1 MFLKTLLF
9 LFLLH
14 REVADACGGTDGF
27 TFNGFRCRNID
38 PDGIASITSNGLLVV
53 TNNTFESRGHAFY
66 PIPLRFK
73 ESPNGTVF
81 SFSTT
86 FVFAF
91 ISELPDLSG
100 DGMAFL
106 VSPTKD
112 FSRAIGNQY
121 LGIFNSSNLGNSTN
135 HVLAIELDTIRN
147 PEFQDIDDNH
157 VGININ
163 DMKSD
168 ESQTAG
174 YCLND
179 TGSFQNLSLSSGQ
192 TMQVWVD
199 YDSHEML
206 LNVTL
211 ASFPMAK
218 PHRPLLSA
226 VVNLTSV
233 LLETMYVGFSA
244 SAGPFLTSHYVLGWS
259 FKMNGVAQA
268 LNSSLLPSLPRAKS
282 NHKFKVSRIGLP
294 MASATLV
301 LTVVGIVVFILRRR
315 TKYSELLDDW
325 ELEYGPHR
333 FSYKDLFK
341 AAKGFR
347 DTELLGRGG
356 FGRVY
361 KGVLRSSRS
370 EVAIKRVSHGSRQGM
385 REFIAEIVSLGRLRH
400 RNLVQLLGYCRR
412 QGELLLVYDY
422 MPNGSLEKF
431 LHDQAMPT
439 LDWATRFRII
449 KGVAS
454 GLLYLHEDWEQVVIH
469 RDIKASNVLLDNE
482 LIGRLGDFGLAR
494 LYDHGTDPQTTHVV
508 GTMGYLAPELARTGK
523 ATTITDVFAFGV
535 FLLEVACG
543 RTPVDPTA
551 DEEKLILSDWVLK
564 NWQKGSILE
573 TTDPR
578 LEEEYD
584 VEEVELVLQLGLL
597 CSHPLPTERPSM
609 RQVVRYLEG
618 HAPLPELSPTYLSF
632 SAFVRLRND
641 GVDDRFMSNTSPEA
655 TASVLSGD
663 SSFDDNSED
672 FEDSRERLYTCS
684 SNESDVA
691 GTRFCTTDMAAMFLK
706 TLVGLLLLFFHK
718 KLAASGSE
726 SHEFIFNGFRG
737 ANLTLDGVA
746 SITSSGLLRITNA
759 TTQVKGHA
767 FRPSP
772 LRFRD
777 QTTGKIF
784 SFSTTFV
791 FGFIPELAN
800 LSGHGIVFLISPTK
814 DFSRAFGSRFLG
826 LFNPS
831 NNGNSSDHIL
841 GIELDTIYD
850 PEFQDID
857 DNHVGI
863 DINSL
868 TSNSSHTA
876 GYYADD
882 SGLFKALSLINGEA
896 LQVWID
902 YDAQEML
909 LNVTL
914 ASIQMTKPQKPL
926 LSAIID
932 LSSVLTGPMYVG
944 FSSST
949 GSLLTSHYILGW
961 SFKMNGVA
969 QALDYSLLP
978 SLPRVRPKRGSKA
991 LTISL
996 PLASAGLVLIVVGVV
1011 AFIVRWRI
1019 KYAEVREDWE
1029 LEYGPHRFSYKDLYE
1044 ATKGF
1049 EDEDLLGI
1057 GGFGKVYKGVLQT
1070 SKSEIAVKRVSHES
1084 RQGMREFVAE
1094 IVSIGRLR
1102 HRNLVQLLGYC
1113 RRKGEL
1119 LLVYD
1124 YMPNGSLDKFLYGQD
1139 KPTLDWATRFR
1150 IIKGVASGLLYLHE
1164 DWEQVVIHRD
1174 IKASNV
1180 LLDHELNGRLSDFGL
1195 AKLYDRGTDPQTTGI
1210 AGTMGYLAPE
1220 LPRTGKATTMTDLFA
1235 FGVFILEVACGRRP
1249 VDSMADEQHLVLLDW
1264 VVDNWRKGSI
1274 LETRDPRLGE
1284 ELVVEEVELV
1294 LNLGL
1299 LCSHPLPAARPS
1311 MRQVVRYLEGHAPL
1325 PELSPTYLSFGGLA
1339 LLRNDGFDE
1348 YCMSYPSSVATASII
1363 SGGR

>member
-1 MFLKTLLF
+1 MSTGLLRASVCLLLLLF
-9 LFLLH
+9 LHQKLAAC
-14 REVADACGGTDGF
+14 ADGADSF
-27 TFNGFRCRNID
+27 TYSGFRGANLTL
-38 PDGIASITSNGLLVV
+38 DGVAAISSGGLLVV
-53 TNNTFESRGHAFY
+53 TDNTIQSKGHAFY
-66 PIPLRFK
+66 RTPLRFK

-91 ISELPDLSG
+91 ISEPADLNG

-112 FSRAIGNQY
+112 FSRALGNQY
-121 LGIFNSSNLGNSTN
+121 LGLFNLSSVGNSTN
-135 HVLAIELDTIRN
+135 HVLAIELDTTRN
-147 PEFQDIDDNH
+147 PEFQDIDNNH
-157 VGININ
+157 VGIDIN
-163 DMKSD
+163 NLKSD
-168 ESQTAG
+168 ESHTAG
-174 YCLND
+174 YYLND
-179 TGSFQNLSLSSGQ
+179 TGSFQNLSLRSGQ

-211 ASFPMAK
+211 APIAMAK
-218 PHRPLLSA
+218 PRRRLLSA
-226 VVNLTSV
+226 VVNLSSV

-244 SAGPFLTSHYVLGWS
+244 SNGPFLTSHYVLGWS

-268 LNSSLLPSLPRAKS
+268 LDSSLLPSVPRAKS
-282 NHKFKVSRIGLP
+282 NHKLKVLRIGLP
-294 MASATLV
+294 LASSTLV
-301 LTVVGIVVFILRRR
+301 LIIVGTVVFILRRR
-315 TKYSELLDDW
+315 GRYSELLEDW

-333 FSYKDLFK
+333 FSYKDLFR

-347 DTELLGRGG
+347 DTELLGMGA

-361 KGVLRSSRS
+361 KGVLPSSGS

-422 MPNGSLEKF
+422 MPNGSLERF
-431 LHDQAMPT
+431 LHDQAKPA

-482 LIGRLGDFGLAR
+482 LNGRLGDFGLAR
-494 LYDHGTDPQTTHVV
+494 LYDHGSDPQTTHVV

-523 ATTITDVFAFGV
+523 ATTITDVFAFGA

-543 RTPVDPTA
+543 RRPVDPTA
-551 DEEKLILSDWVLK
+551 HEEQLVLQDWVVEK
-564 NWQKGSILE
+564 WRKGSILE
-573 TTDPR
+573 TRDPT
-578 LEEEYD
+578 LGEEYA
-584 VEEVELVLQLGLL
+584 VEEVELVLKLGLL
-597 CSHPLPTERPSM
+597 CSHPLPTKRPSM

-618 HAPLPELSPTYLSF
+618 HAPLPELSPANLSF
-632 SAFVRLRND
+632 SLLALLRKE
-641 GVDDRFMSNTSPEA
+641 G
-655 TASVLSGD
+655 
-663 SSFDDNSED
+663 FDDQIMS
-672 FEDSRERLYTCS
+672 CPS
-684 SNESDVA
+684 SS
-691 GTRFCTTDMAAMFLK
+691 
-706 TLVGLLLLFFHK
+706 
-718 KLAASGSE
+718 
-726 SHEFIFNGFRG
+726 
-737 ANLTLDGVA
+737 
-746 SITSSGLLRITNA
+746 
-759 TTQVKGHA
+759 
-767 FRPSP
+767 
-772 LRFRD
+772 
-777 QTTGKIF
+777 
-784 SFSTTFV
+784 
-791 FGFIPELAN
+791 
-800 LSGHGIVFLISPTK
+800 
-814 DFSRAFGSRFLG
+814 DFSGALGSQFLG
-826 LFNPS
+826 VFNQS

-882 SGLFKALSLINGEA
+882 SGLFKALSLRNGEA

-902 YDAQEML
+902 YDAQEMM

-914 ASIQMTKPQKPL
+914 ASIQMAKPQKPL

-961 SFKMNGVA
+961 SFNMNGAA
-969 QALDYSLLP
+969 QVLNYSLLP

-996 PLASAGLVLIVVGVV
+996 PLASAGLVLIVAGVV

-1019 KYAEVREDWE
+1019 KYAEVLEDWE
-1029 LEYGPHRFSYKDLYE
+1029 LQYGPHRYSYKDLYE

-1057 GGFGKVYKGVLQT
+1057 GGFGNVYKGVLQT

-1119 LLVYD
+1119 LLVYE

-1180 LLDHELNGRLSDFGL
+1180 LLDHELNGRLGDFGL
-1195 AKLYDRGTDPQTTGI
+1195 ARLYDHGTVPLTTRVV
-1210 AGTMGYLAPE
+1210 GTMGYLAPE
-1220 LPRTGKATTMTDLFA
+1220 LVRTGKAATITDVFA
-1235 FGVFILEVACGRRP
+1235 FGIFLLEVACGRRP
-1249 VDSMADEQHLVLLDW
+1249 VDPTADEEKLILSDW
-1264 VVDNWRKGSI
+1264 VLKNWQKGSI
-1274 LETRDPRLGE
+1274 LETTDPRLGE
-1284 ELVVEEVELV
+1284 AYAVEEVELV
-1294 LNLGL
+1294 LKLGL
-1299 LCSHPLPAARPS
+1299 LCSHPQPTERPS

-1325 PELSPTYLSFGGLA
+1325 PELSPTYLSFGDFVQR
-1339 LLRNDGFDE
+1339 RNDGVDGRI
-1348 YCMSYPSSVATASII
+1348 MSNTVPVATTSVL

>member
-1 MFLKTLLF
+1 MSAMFLKTLLF

-14 REVADACGGTDGF
+14 RAVADSCGGNDGF
-27 TFNGFRCRNID
+27 TFNGFRCHNIA
-38 PDGIASITSNGLLVV
+38 PDGIASITSDGLLVV
-53 TNNTFESRGHAFY
+53 TNNTIQSMGHAFY
-66 PIPLRFK
+66 RTPLRFRD
-73 ESPNGTVF
+73 SPNGTVF

-91 ISELPDLSG
+91 ISELADLGG
-100 DGMAFL
+100 DGMTFL

-112 FSRAIGNQY
+112 FSGALGNQY
-121 LGIFNSSNLGNSTN
+121 LGLFNSSSRGNSTN
-135 HVLAIELDTIRN
+135 HVLAIELDTIGN

-163 DMKSD
+163 DMKSN
-168 ESQTAG
+168 ESRTAG
-174 YCLND
+174 YYLND
-179 TGSFQNLSLSSGQ
+179 TGSIENLSLSSGQ

-211 ASFPMAK
+211 ASIPMAK

-226 VVNLTSV
+226 VVNLSSV
-233 LLETMYVGFSA
+233 LLETMYVGFS
-244 SAGPFLTSHYVLGWS
+244 SSTGPWLTSHYVLGWS

-268 LNSSLLPSLPRAKS
+268 LDFSLLPSLPRAKS
-282 NHKFKVSRIGLP
+282 NHKLKVLLIGLP
-294 MASATLV
+294 LASAGLAVIIVSIVRWRIKHAEV
-301 LTVVGIVVFILRRR
+301 L
-315 TKYSELLDDW
+315 EDW

-333 FSYKDLFK
+333 FSYRDLFV
-341 AAKGFR
+341 ATKGFK
-347 DTELLGRGG
+347 DKELLGIGG
-356 FGRVY
+356 FGKVY
-361 KGVLRSSRS
+361 KGALQTSKS
-370 EVAIKRVSHGSRQGM
+370 EIAVKRVSHESSQGM

-412 QGELLLVYDY
+412 KGELLLVYDY
-422 MPNGSLEKF
+422 MPNGSLDKF
-431 LHDQAMPT
+431 LYGQDKPT

-469 RDIKASNVLLDNE
+469 RDIKASNVLLDHE
-482 LIGRLGDFGLAR
+482 LNGRLGDFGLAR
-494 LYDHGTDPQTTHVV
+494 LYDHGTDPHTTRIV
-508 GTMGYLAPELARTGK
+508 GTMGYLAPELVRTGK

-543 RTPVDPTA
+543 RRPVDSVA
-551 DEEKLILSDWVLK
+551 SGEELILLDWVVE
-564 NWQKGSILE
+564 NWRQGSILA
-573 TTDPR
+573 TRDPR
-578 LEEEYD
+578 LGQEYV
-584 VEEVELVLQLGLL
+584 VEEMELVLKLGFL
-597 CSHPLPTERPSM
+597 CTHPLPAGRPSM
-609 RQVVRYLEG
+609 RQVVEYLEG
-618 HAPLPELSPTYLSF
+618 EAALSELSPTYLSF
-632 SAFVRLRND
+632 SVLAMLNNEGF
-641 GVDDRFMSNTSPEA
+641 DDYIMSYPS
-655 TASVLSGD
+655 SGDLSGA
-663 SSFDDNSED
+663 
-672 FEDSRERLYTCS
+672 L
-684 SNESDVA
+684 
-691 GTRFCTTDMAAMFLK
+691 
-706 TLVGLLLLFFHK
+706 
-718 KLAASGSE
+718 GS
-726 SHEFIFNGFRG
+726 
-737 ANLTLDGVA
+737 
-746 SITSSGLLRITNA
+746 
-759 TTQVKGHA
+759 Q
-767 FRPSP
+767 
-772 LRFRD
+772 
-777 QTTGKIF
+777 
-784 SFSTTFV
+784 
-791 FGFIPELAN
+791 
-800 LSGHGIVFLISPTK
+800 
-814 DFSRAFGSRFLG
+814 FLG
-826 LFNPS
+826 VFNQS

-882 SGLFKALSLINGEA
+882 SGLFKALSLRNGEA

-902 YDAQEML
+902 YDAQEMM

-914 ASIQMTKPQKPL
+914 ASIQMAKPQKPL

-932 LSSVLTGPMYVG
+932 LSSVLTDPMYVG

-1049 EDEDLLGI
+1049 KDKDLLGI
-1057 GGFGKVYKGVLQT
+1057 GGFGKVYKGVLQA

-1119 LLVYD
+1119 LLVYE

-1139 KPTLDWATRFR
+1139 KTTLDWATRFR

-1180 LLDHELNGRLSDFGL
+1180 LLDHELNGRLGDFGL
-1195 AKLYDRGTDPQTTGI
+1195 ARLYDHGTVPLTTHVV
-1210 AGTMGYLAPE
+1210 GTMGYLAPE
-1220 LPRTGKATTMTDLFA
+1220 LVRTGKAATITDVFA
-1235 FGVFILEVACGRRP
+1235 FGIFLLEVACGRRP
-1249 VDSMADEQHLVLLDW
+1249 VDSIASGEELILLDW
-1264 VVDNWRKGSI
+1264 VVENWRQGSI
-1274 LETRDPRLGE
+1274 LATRDPKLGDE
-1284 ELVVEEVELV
+1284 YVVEEVELV
-1294 LNLGL
+1294 LKLGL
-1299 LCSHPLPAARPS
+1299 LCSHPLPAGRPS
-1311 MRQVVRYLEGHAPL
+1311 MRQVVEYLEGEAAL
-1325 PELSPTYLSFGGLA
+1325 PELSPTYLSFSVLA
-1339 LLRNDGFDE
+1339 MLHNEGFDD
-1348 YCMSYPSSVATASII
+1348 YIMSYPSSVAI
-1363 SGGR
+1363 SGAW

>member
-1 MFLKTLLF
+1 M
-9 LFLLH
+9 
-14 REVADACGGTDGF
+14 
-27 TFNGFRCRNID
+27 
-38 PDGIASITSNGLLVV
+38 
-53 TNNTFESRGHAFY
+53 GHAFY
-66 PIPLRFK
+66 RTPLRFRD
-73 ESPNGTVF
+73 SPNGTVF

-91 ISELPDLSG
+91 ISELADLGG
-100 DGMAFL
+100 DGMTFL

-112 FSRAIGNQY
+112 FSGALGNQY
-121 LGIFNSSNLGNSTN
+121 LGLFNSSSRGNSTN
-135 HVLAIELDTIRN
+135 HVLAIELDTIGN

-163 DMKSD
+163 DMKSN
-168 ESQTAG
+168 ESRTAG
-174 YCLND
+174 YYLND
-179 TGSFQNLSLSSGQ
+179 TGSIENLSLSSGQ

-211 ASFPMAK
+211 ASIPMAK

-226 VVNLTSV
+226 VVNLSSV
-233 LLETMYVGFSA
+233 LLETMYVGFS
-244 SAGPFLTSHYVLGWS
+244 SSTGPWLTSHYVLGWS

-268 LNSSLLPSLPRAKS
+268 LDFSLLPSLPRAKS
-282 NHKFKVSRIGLP
+282 NHKLKVLLIGLP
-294 MASATLV
+294 LASAGLAVIIVSIVRWRIKHAEV
-301 LTVVGIVVFILRRR
+301 L
-315 TKYSELLDDW
+315 EDW

-333 FSYKDLFK
+333 FSYRDLFV
-341 AAKGFR
+341 ATKGFK
-347 DTELLGRGG
+347 DKELLGIGG
-356 FGRVY
+356 FGKVY
-361 KGVLRSSRS
+361 KGVLQTSKS
-370 EVAIKRVSHGSRQGM
+370 EIAVKRVSHESSQGM

-412 QGELLLVYDY
+412 KGELLLVYDY
-422 MPNGSLEKF
+422 MPNGSLDKF
-431 LHDQAMPT
+431 LYGQDKPT

-469 RDIKASNVLLDNE
+469 RDIKASNVLLDHE
-482 LIGRLGDFGLAR
+482 LNGRLGDFGLAR
-494 LYDHGTDPQTTHVV
+494 LYDHGTDPHTTRIV
-508 GTMGYLAPELARTGK
+508 GTMGYLAPELVRTGK

-543 RTPVDPTA
+543 RRPVDSVA
-551 DEEKLILSDWVLK
+551 SGEELILLDWVVE
-564 NWQKGSILE
+564 NWRQGSILA
-573 TTDPR
+573 TRDPR
-578 LEEEYD
+578 LGQEYVVD
-584 VEEVELVLQLGLL
+584 EMELVLKLGFL
-597 CSHPLPTERPSM
+597 CTHPLPAGRPSM
-609 RQVVRYLEG
+609 RQVVEYLEG
-618 HAPLPELSPTYLSF
+618 EAALSELSPTYLSF
-632 SAFVRLRND
+632 S
-641 GVDDRFMSNTSPEA
+641 
-655 TASVLSGD
+655 VLAMLNNEG
-663 SSFDDNSED
+663 FDDYIMS
-672 FEDSRERLYTCS
+672 YPS
-684 SNESDVA
+684 SGAPSSA
-691 GTRFCTTDMAAMFLK
+691 ISQARFCTTHMAAMFLQ
-706 TLVGLLLLFFHK
+706 TLVSLLLLLFFHK

-726 SHEFIFNGFRG
+726 SHEFIFNGFGG

-772 LRFRD
+772 LRFSD

-791 FGFIPELAN
+791 FGFIPEFAN
-800 LSGHGIVFLISPTK
+800 LSGHGVVFLISPTK
-814 DFSRAFGSRFLG
+814 DL
-826 LFNPS
+826 
-831 NNGNSSDHIL
+831 
-841 GIELDTIYD
+841 
-850 PEFQDID
+850 
-857 DNHVGI
+857 
-863 DINSL
+863 
-868 TSNSSHTA
+868 
-876 GYYADD
+876 
-882 SGLFKALSLINGEA
+882 NGEA

-902 YDAQEML
+902 YDAQEMM

-914 ASIQMTKPQKPL
+914 ASIQMAKPQKPL

-932 LSSVLTGPMYVG
+932 LSSVLTDPMYVG

-1029 LEYGPHRFSYKDLYE
+1029 LEYGPHRFSYKDLYK

-1049 EDEDLLGI
+1049 KDKDLLGI

-1119 LLVYD
+1119 LLVYE

-1180 LLDHELNGRLSDFGL
+1180 LLDHELNGRLGDFGL
-1195 AKLYDRGTDPQTTGI
+1195 ARLYDHGTVPLTTHVV
-1210 AGTMGYLAPE
+1210 GTMGYLAPE
-1220 LPRTGKATTMTDLFA
+1220 LVRTGKAATITDVFA
-1235 FGVFILEVACGRRP
+1235 FGIFLLEVACGRRP
-1249 VDSMADEQHLVLLDW
+1249 VDSIASGEELILLDW
-1264 VVDNWRKGSI
+1264 VVENWRQGSI
-1274 LETRDPRLGE
+1274 LATRDPKLGDE
-1284 ELVVEEVELV
+1284 YVVEEVELV
-1294 LNLGL
+1294 LKLGL
-1299 LCSHPLPAARPS
+1299 LCSHPLPAGRPS
-1311 MRQVVRYLEGHAPL
+1311 MRQVVEYLEGEAAL
-1325 PELSPTYLSFGGLA
+1325 PELSPTYLSFSVLA
-1339 LLRNDGFDE
+1339 MLHNEGFDD
-1348 YCMSYPSSVATASII
+1348 YIMSYPSSVAI
-1363 SGGR
+1363 SGAW

>member
-1 MFLKTLLF
+1 MSAMFLKTLLF

-14 REVADACGGTDGF
+14 REVADSCGGTDGF
-27 TFNGFRCRNID
+27 TFNGFGCRNID

-66 PIPLRFK
+66 PTPLRFK

-106 VSPTKD
+106 VSPNKD
-112 FSRAIGNQY
+112 FSRALGNQY
-121 LGIFNSSNLGNSTN
+121 LGLFNSSNLGNSTN

-282 NHKFKVSRIGLP
+282 NHKLKVLLIELLLAP
-294 MASATLV
+294 VTVV
-301 LTVVGIVVFILRRR
+301 LIIVGIVVFILRR
-315 TKYSELLDDW
+315 TKYSELLEDW

-341 AAKGFR
+341 ATKGFR
-347 DTELLGRGG
+347 DKELLGMGG

-361 KGVLRSSRS
+361 KGVLPSSRS
-370 EVAIKRVSHGSRQGM
+370 EVAVKRVSHGSRQGM

-564 NWQKGSILE
+564 NWQKGSIVE

-641 GVDDRFMSNTSPEA
+641 GVDDRIIALGN
-655 TASVLSGD
+655 
-663 SSFDDNSED
+663 
-672 FEDSRERLYTCS
+672 
-684 SNESDVA
+684 
-691 GTRFCTTDMAAMFLK
+691 
-706 TLVGLLLLFFHK
+706 
-718 KLAASGSE
+718 
-726 SHEFIFNGFRG
+726 
-737 ANLTLDGVA
+737 
-746 SITSSGLLRITNA
+746 
-759 TTQVKGHA
+759 
-767 FRPSP
+767 
-772 LRFRD
+772 
-777 QTTGKIF
+777 
-784 SFSTTFV
+784 
-791 FGFIPELAN
+791 
-800 LSGHGIVFLISPTK
+800 
-814 DFSRAFGSRFLG
+814 RFLG
-826 LFNPS
+826 LFNQS
-831 NNGNSSDHIL
+831 NNGNSSNHIL
-841 GIELDTIYD
+841 GIEIDTILS

-876 GYYADD
+876 GYYDD
-882 SGLFKALSLINGEA
+882 HTGLFKALSLKSGEA
-896 LQVWID
+896 LQVWVD
-902 YDAQEML
+902 YDGQEML

-914 ASIQMTKPQKPL
+914 ASIQMAKPQKPL
-926 LSAIID
+926 LSATID
-932 LSSVLTGPMYVG
+932 LSSVLTDPMYVG

-949 GSLLTSHYILGW
+949 GSILTSHYILGW
-961 SFKMNGVA
+961 SFNMNGVA

-978 SLPRVRPKRGSKA
+978 SLPRVRPEPGSKA
-991 LTISL
+991 LAISL
-996 PLASAGLVLIVVGVV
+996 SLASAGLVLIVVGALV
-1011 AFIVRWRI
+1011 FKVRWRV
-1019 KYAEVREDWE
+1019 KYAQLLEDWE

-1049 EDEDLLGI
+1049 KDKDLLGI

-1084 RQGMREFVAE
+1084 RQGMREFIAE

-1119 LLVYD
+1119 LLVYE

-1220 LPRTGKATTMTDLFA
+1220 LPRTGKATTMTDVFA

-1249 VDSMADEQHLVLLDW
+1249 VGSMADEQLLVLLDW

-1294 LNLGL
+1294 LKLGL

-1339 LLRNDGFDE
+1339 LLRNDGLDE
-1348 YCMSYPSSVATASII
+1348 HCMSYPSSVATASII

>member
-1 MFLKTLLF
+1 MSTELLRASVCLLLLLF
-9 LFLLH
+9 LHQKLAAC
-14 REVADACGGTDGF
+14 ADGEDSF
-27 TFNGFRCRNID
+27 TYSGFRGANLTL
-38 PDGIASITSNGLLVV
+38 DGVAAISSGGLLVV
-53 TNNTFESRGHAFY
+53 TDNTIQSKGHAFY
-66 PIPLRFK
+66 RTPLRFK

-91 ISELPDLSG
+91 ISEPADLNG

-112 FSRAIGNQY
+112 FSRALGNQY
-121 LGIFNSSNLGNSTN
+121 LGLFNLSSVGNSTN
-135 HVLAIELDTIRN
+135 HVLAIELDTTRN
-147 PEFQDIDDNH
+147 PEFQDIDNNH
-157 VGININ
+157 VGIDIN
-163 DMKSD
+163 NLKSD
-168 ESQTAG
+168 ESHTAG
-174 YCLND
+174 YYLND
-179 TGSFQNLSLSSGQ
+179 TGSFQNLSLRSGQ

-211 ASFPMAK
+211 APIAMAK
-218 PHRPLLSA
+218 PGRRLLSA
-226 VVNLTSV
+226 VVNLSSV

-244 SAGPFLTSHYVLGWS
+244 SNGPFLTSHYVLGWS

-268 LNSSLLPSLPRAKS
+268 LDSSLLPSVPRAKS
-282 NHKFKVSRIGLP
+282 NHKLKVLRIGLP
-294 MASATLV
+294 LASSTLV
-301 LTVVGIVVFILRRR
+301 LVIVGTVVFILRRR
-315 TKYSELLDDW
+315 GRYSELLEDW

-333 FSYKDLFK
+333 FSYKDLFR

-347 DTELLGRGG
+347 DTELLGMGA

-361 KGVLRSSRS
+361 KGVLPSSGS

-431 LHDQAMPT
+431 LHDQAKPA

-454 GLLYLHEDWEQVVIH
+454 GLLYLHEDWEQVVVH

-482 LIGRLGDFGLAR
+482 LNGRLGDFGLAR

-523 ATTITDVFAFGV
+523 ATTITDVFAFGA

-543 RTPVDPTA
+543 RRPVDPTA
-551 DEEKLILSDWVLK
+551 HEDQLVLQDWVVEK
-564 NWQKGSILE
+564 WRKGSILE
-573 TTDPR
+573 TRDPT
-578 LEEEYD
+578 LGEEYA
-584 VEEVELVLQLGLL
+584 VEEVELVLKLGLL
-597 CSHPLPTERPSM
+597 CSHPLPTKRPSM

-618 HAPLPELSPTYLSF
+618 HAPLPELSPANLSF
-632 SAFVRLRND
+632 SLLALLRKE
-641 GVDDRFMSNTSPEA
+641 GFDDQIMSCPSSSVA
-655 TASVLSGD
+655 TASVLSG
-663 SSFDDNSED
+663 
-672 FEDSRERLYTCS
+672 
-684 SNESDVA
+684 
-691 GTRFCTTDMAAMFLK
+691 
-706 TLVGLLLLFFHK
+706 GLSVSVLT
-718 KLAASGSE
+718 AS
-726 SHEFIFNGFRG
+726 
-737 ANLTLDGVA
+737 
-746 SITSSGLLRITNA
+746 
-759 TTQVKGHA
+759 Q
-767 FRPSP
+767 
-772 LRFRD
+772 
-777 QTTGKIF
+777 
-784 SFSTTFV
+784 
-791 FGFIPELAN
+791 
-800 LSGHGIVFLISPTK
+800 
-814 DFSRAFGSRFLG
+814 FLG
-826 LFNPS
+826 VFNQS

-882 SGLFKALSLINGEA
+882 SGLFKALSLRNGEA

-902 YDAQEML
+902 YDGQEML

-914 ASIQMTKPQKPL
+914 ASIQMAKPQKPL

-961 SFKMNGVA
+961 SFNLNGVA
-969 QALDYSLLP
+969 QVLNYSLLP

-996 PLASAGLVLIVVGVV
+996 PLASAGLVLIVAGVV

-1029 LEYGPHRFSYKDLYE
+1029 LQYGPHRYSYKDLYE

-1119 LLVYD
+1119 LLVYE

-1180 LLDHELNGRLSDFGL
+1180 LLDHELNGRLGDFGL
-1195 AKLYDRGTDPQTTGI
+1195 ARLYDHGTVPLTTRVV
-1210 AGTMGYLAPE
+1210 GTMGYLAPE
-1220 LPRTGKATTMTDLFA
+1220 LVRTGKAATITDVFA
-1235 FGVFILEVACGRRP
+1235 FGIFLLEVACGRRP
-1249 VDSMADEQHLVLLDW
+1249 VDPTADEEKLILSDW
-1264 VVDNWRKGSI
+1264 VLKNWQKGSI
-1274 LETRDPRLGE
+1274 LETTDPRLGE
-1284 ELVVEEVELV
+1284 AYAVEEVELV
-1294 LNLGL
+1294 LKLGL
-1299 LCSHPLPAARPS
+1299 LCSHPLPTERPS

-1325 PELSPTYLSFGGLA
+1325 PELSPTYLSFGA
-1339 LLRNDGFDE
+1339 FVQRRNDGVDGRI
-1348 YCMSYPSSVATASII
+1348 MSNTSPVATTSVL